1 MEATVIKPVIAES
14 IHREVWFGQMG
25 LADAW
30 SYILECLDGWNRDNV
45 PRLAGALA
53 FYSLLS
59 LAPLVVIV
67 TGIAA
72 RVFGRQAVAGELAY
86 QLQNYVGPEG
96 AWAVQEILSAA
107 YRPRT
112 GFVSTL
118 VGVVV
123 LLFGASSVVVELQDA
138 LNTIWRVSGVQQST
152 LRTVFRLLGQRFFA
166 FLLVLGAGAV
176 LIVSVVVSSGVQALG
191 KFSSAGGLS
200 PDVVKTIEFLASLA
214 VTTLLFGAIYKLLP
228 DVKLRWRDV
237 GIGAAVTALLF
248 CIGKEAIA
256 LYLSKTILGT
266 TYGAAGSLALFLIW
280 VYYSAQ
286 IFFLGAEFTKVY
298 AMRLGLH
305 AATEPAPARF

>member
-1 MEATVIKPVIAES
+1 LPKLTWRSTWPCIRES
-14 IHREVWFGQMG
+14 
-25 LADAW
+25 
-30 SYILECLDGWNRDNV
+30 LEGWNRDNV
-45 PRLAGALA
+45 PRLSAAVA

-86 QLQNYVGPEG
+86 QLQSYVGPQG

-107 YRPRT
+107 YRPGT
-112 GFVSTL
+112 DFASTL
-118 VGVVV
+118 VGIVI

-138 LNTIWRVSGVQQST
+138 LNAIWSVPVREQST
-152 LRTVFRLLGQRFFA
+152 LRTVFQMVGQRFFA
-166 FLLVLGAGAV
+166 FVLVSGAGAV
-176 LIVSVVVSSGVQALG
+176 LILSVVVSSGVQAVG
-191 KFSSAGGLS
+191 NFSRADALP
-200 PDVVKTIEFLASLA
+200 PDVIKTVEFLTSLV
-214 VTTLLFGAIYKLLP
+214 VTALLFGAIYKLLP
-228 DVKLRWRDV
+228 HVKLRWRDV

-248 CIGKEAIA
+248 CAGKEAIA

-266 TYGAAGSLALFLIW
+266 TYGAAGSLALFLVW

-298 AMRLGLH
+298 ARRRALR
-305 AATEPAPARF
+305 AETERTPTRV